1 MKTLRKLLAGLIVV
15 TLIVVVGA
23 SAVIHFAGG
32 RALKYTIETVG
43 GNTLNLKVSLAD
55 VSFSILGGKLKLKG
69 LAVANPPGYEYA
81 NLLELDMVEV
91 DMDIGS
97 LLNDTVDIRNV
108 NLDGV
113 SVVIEQ
119 KDIRSNNLQDVL
131 NNLPATGQDTR
142 EDEDARKLRIDRLSI
157 TNTTVTAK
165 LLPLPGR
172 ASSIPLKLEPIEMT
186 NLGSDNKLTMA
197 ILTAR
202 ILQAIAAAVARQ
214 GKTLL
219 PEDIIAPMRSV
230 LGASGQL
237 LIETGKGL
245 LENGRELIEAGKDLQ
260 KNVVDGLKGLLP
272 GKKE

>member
-131 NNLPATGQDTR
+131 NNLPATGQEAR

-197 ILTAR
+197 RGYNRPDAVGAGRLRPTAH
-202 ILQAIAAAVARQ
+202 
-214 GKTLL
+214 
-219 PEDIIAPMRSV
+219 
-230 LGASGQL
+230 
-237 LIETGKGL
+237 
-245 LENGRELIEAGKDLQ
+245 
-260 KNVVDGLKGLLP
+260 
-272 GKKE
+272 